1 MTWPAGAKCTIA
13 SGAQGCTQR
22 PQPVQATLSM
32 RVKARSTSLP
42 EGFTTRSRRVTWMAG
57 QPTSTQLPQPVHLS
71 SSTT

>member
-1 MTWPAGAKCTIA
+1 MSRRGTCWIA

-42 EGFTTRSRRVTWMAG
+42 EAFVTLSRRVTWIAG
-57 QPTSTQLPQPVHLS
+57 QPTSMQLPQPVHYA
-71 SSTT
+71 SSTR